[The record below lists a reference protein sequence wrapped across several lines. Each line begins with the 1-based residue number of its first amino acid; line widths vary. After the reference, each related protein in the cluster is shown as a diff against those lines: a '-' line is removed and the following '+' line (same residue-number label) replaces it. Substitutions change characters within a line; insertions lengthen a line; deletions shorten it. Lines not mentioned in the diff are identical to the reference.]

1 MTTGAV
7 LAQCLSCF
15 YTETLETVAERVI
28 LTGTF
33 SLKRDR
39 TLRHRCGGSVRL
51 WTGQPRGYRL
61 RGVIL

>member
-1 MTTGAV
+1 MTMGAV

-15 YTETLETVAERVI
+15 YTETLDTLADRVI
-28 LTGTF
+28 LTSTF
-33 SLKRDR
+33 SLKRDH

-51 WTGQPRGYRL
+51 WTGQPVSYRL